1 MADISTADGKC
12 LRPEAAIKDR
22 KSKLCWP
29 NQPEPTQQ
37 QKADWKAAL
46 LKYVI
51 KTASK
56 ETLILHQ
63 RLGKRVSTPLVQSWK
78 FYYVKTNKQLWRR
91 LERRW
96 FLVAESRLSTTV
108 SSIGSVTM
116 KKLPVTACPSCDVD
130 TDWRMTQAKN

>member
-1 MADISTADGKC
+1 
-12 LRPEAAIKDR
+12 
-22 KSKLCWP
+22 
-29 NQPEPTQQ
+29 
-37 QKADWKAAL
+37 
-46 LKYVI
+46 VI

-63 RLGKRVSTPLVQSWK
+63 RLGKWVSTPLVQSWK